1 MVDFSLRRTTQFG
14 LALLGIALIAGSA
27 TNARAVLLAY
37 EGFSYPADSLLFA
50 NGAGLNGGT
59 GWDGAWDNDT
69 MVVDGSTKVLAGSL
83 SYTDS
88 LGNVLNTSG
97 GKLNNTVGAEGAA
110 NQQGRNLSVRR
121 ESTGTMISTWVSLL
135 GIRQGTPD
143 AGLAGLQANTFG
155 RGANFVLFDT
165 EVPITTQ
172 QEKISVGENSGSY
185 YPYVDGNDLLRIQR
199 GEVST
204 PATMDEQFALFKASF
219 GGSGTLATKAE
230 DRWMT
235 TTPRVNSG
243 ITAMANP
250 ALTFNGAPITQAIEF
265 QRNPIQGSFQR
276 LYSQTAFA
284 GQTSLLVMRIDHMPG
299 GEAARDKA
307 LIWMNP
313 DLDAMPADS
322 EAEIVIDMAEIEA
335 RATDINNAGGTIV
348 PFDGPQGALLSFDR
362 VRLFAGAVNGQNGI
376 TDWLLDEIRFGEAF
390 GDVTP
395 HSAPAVSAVPE
406 PGTLIL
412 AAAALV
418 AVRGLRRRKS

>member
-1 MVDFSLRRTTQFG
+1 
-14 LALLGIALIAGSA
+14 
-27 TNARAVLLAY
+27 
-37 EGFSYPADSLLFA
+37 
-50 NGAGLNGGT
+50 
-59 GWDGAWDNDT
+59 
-69 MVVDGSTKVLAGSL
+69 
-83 SYTDS
+83 
-88 LGNVLNTSG
+88 
-97 GKLNNTVGAEGAA
+97 
-110 NQQGRNLSVRR
+110 
-121 ESTGTMISTWVSLL
+121 
-135 GIRQGTPD
+135 
-143 AGLAGLQANTFG
+143 
-155 RGANFVLFDT
+155 
-165 EVPITTQ
+165 
-172 QEKISVGENSGSY
+172 
-185 YPYVDGNDLLRIQR
+185 
-199 GEVST
+199 
-204 PATMDEQFALFKASF
+204 
-219 GGSGTLATKAE
+219 
-230 DRWMT
+230 MT

-406 PGTLIL
+406 PGTLVL